1 MKKVLAILLACVSFL
16 LVSSPT
22 YAYTEYD
29 DEYYEY
35 FDEEDNGAA
44 LYKLFILKDNEPV
57 DVITIM
63 EKSTQKLTVRAYPTK
78 ANANVR
84 WNSSDGTVATVNKD
98 GVITAVGVGSCKVYA
113 TSKISSAKK
122 DVVTVNVTRY
132 TRKADRITVAPEDGS
147 VFETGKTVSLI
158 PTFYPEE
165 TTEKALR
172 WYVFGTEATIDQN
185 GVLSMKE
192 KGTVKVKAVTFDWS
206 HEFDMEIDIKY
217 SENHFA
223 EIGKAYNVKNTKP
236 VVIEFDNDISANS
249 AYSSIFATNDAFGNG
264 DLIDID
270 IAVNGNILTLKPKTV
285 WNAGECCI
293 FIKGNL
299 KDKDGNML
307 GSNYKYMLHVRKG

>member
-1 MKKVLAILLACVSFL
+1 MKKILLILLICISTV

-22 YAYTEYD
+22 YAYIEYD

-35 FDEEDNGAA
+35 FDDEDYGAA

-63 EKSTQKLTVRAYPTK
+63 EKTTQKLTVRPYPTK

-84 WNSSDGTVATVNKD
+84 WHSSDGTVATVDNN
-98 GVITAVGVGSCKVYA
+98 GVVTAVGIGTCKIYA
-113 TSKISSAKK
+113 ISKISSAKK

-132 TRKADRITVAPEDGS
+132 TCKADRITIAPEEGA
-147 VFETGKTVSLI
+147 VFETGKTVALI

-172 WYVFGTEATIDQN
+172 WYAFGTAATIDQN
-185 GVLSMKE
+185 GVLTLKE

-206 HEFDMEIDIKY
+206 QEYDMEIDIKY
-217 SENHFA
+217 AENHFA
-223 EIGKAYNVKNTKP
+223 EIGKAYNVKNTKA

-264 DLIDID
+264 DLIDVD
-270 IAVNGNILTLKPKTV
+270 IGVNGNILTVKPKTV
-285 WNAGECCI
+285 WSDGECYI
-293 FIKGNL
+293 FIKDSL
-299 KDKDGNML
+299 KDKDGNTI
-307 GSNYKYMLHVRKG
+307 GGNYKYMLHVRKG